1 MRFVHPEV
9 ALWFLALPVAW
20 AACLLHRWLRDRI
33 RRLSGFGPGIA
44 RLSLIEGVRH
54 DVAVVTLATIAGGAL
69 VVAAMRPQAAI
80 WTPEYEGR
88 DLLLLLDRSASMQ
101 AEDVQPSRAR
111 RASLEIRN
119 FIAAKPDAI
128 ERVGLIGFAGSSVTL
143 SQKTRDTNVVLFY
156 LDWMEEDRT
165 PLFGTNL
172 TAALENALE
181 VIRIGARKHPT
192 FVVIV
197 SDGDDHGD
205 RLQETVA
212 QFTAQRI
219 PIYSIGIG
227 SREEVPIPAP
237 DESADRFLLD
247 EDGLPL
253 TTQLNEDTLQTI
265 AGATG
270 GRYFRSTS
278 GGELRAAL
286 EDIANRERHVVGR
299 RIDRYRELYP
309 WSLAC
314 GAIALAALLVVL

>member
-1 MRFVHPEV
+1 
-9 ALWFLALPVAW
+9 
-20 AACLLHRWLRDRI
+20 
-33 RRLSGFGPGIA
+33 
-44 RLSLIEGVRH
+44 
-54 DVAVVTLATIAGGAL
+54 VTLATIAGVAL

-119 FIAAKPDAI
+119 FIAAKPDTI

-181 VIRIGARKHPT
+181 VIRAGDRKHPT

-219 PIYSIGIG
+219 PIYSIGVG

-253 TTQLNEDTLQTI
+253 TTQLKEDTLQAI

-314 GAIALAALLVVL
+314 GAIALAALLVIL